1 MQIYFLKTLI
11 MKKPFTSIVLFAL
24 ILSKSISYGQT
35 THPIELGLNAG
46 ASWLQSDVKMKKLGG
61 GGGFTLGQMYYQN
74 DKCAL
79 DFGWRFRYLNA
90 VTYGQDSKKSNGIAY
105 NTALNGAA
113 DTTLNYYSNG
123 GFVYQ
128 NYKTTLNELSLE
140 LVVGAN
146 QLRNKTK
153 VYPYIFGGVGLT
165 KAVAKTNQL
174 NANNVRYNYMSV
186 DSLGTASSSDI
197 ASSLN
202 NIYDGSYETSAEGSK
217 SPQWKF
223 MPSFG
228 VGLGYQ
234 FTPVFSMGLEHKITW
249 ALNDVLDGQQWAND
263 NSKSASNDKYHYS
276 SIWLKFSFGRSTHV
290 SSVTNNNIITDT
302 NTNTYTPAADKP
314 TVVITNPG
322 VSSFTSTSQSYTVKA
337 TIKNVNSKSDIG
349 LVYNGVSN
357 TNFTYDATSKV
368 FTFPL
373 MLLNGSNT
381 FMITATNANGS
392 TTGNVTVIFE
402 SPIVVPPPSP
412 SPIVTITNPTTNPYS
427 TTMNNVTVLATVLNI
442 TSQSQIGVT
451 INGVATSSFLY
462 NSSAHALNLSSNLNP
477 GANTFVIS
485 ATNTSGSDSKS
496 TTVIYNIQNVTPPP
510 AITFVNPAVNPFT
523 SAVSP
528 LPINAIV
535 QNVTS
540 VGQVSVTANGAPMPT
555 SMLSFNPSTGQLS
568 FNSNLISG
576 VNTIAI
582 SATNVVGADSKSIT
596 VIYNQPVVNVPAPTV
611 VITSPTVN
619 PFNTSG
625 SVATIHANVLNV
637 VNSSQ
642 ITVSLNGVATSAFS
656 YNIATKQLSFTTNL
670 ISGANVI
677 SVSATTTYG
686 SDSKSQTIIYTQPFA
701 APAPSVTIISPSVNP
716 FNTSINSS
724 LINATV
730 LNVLN
735 ASQITVSLNGVAT
748 SAFSYNIATKQLS
761 FNASLISGA
770 NVISVSATTTYGSD
784 SKSQTIIYSQQVVT
798 PAPLVT
804 ITSPSVNPFN
814 ISTNIS
820 VVNAIVT
827 NVLNASQIT
836 VSLNGAATTGFSYN
850 VMTKQLSFNANL
862 ISGANII
869 TIVANNS
876 SGSDSK
882 STTIIY
888 TAPVVVPAPVVTIT
902 SPSVNPFNT
911 STSTISVNASVL
923 NVLAASQIAATLNG
937 ATIPFTFNAATKQLS
952 LSAGLISGANVVTVS
967 AINTSGSDSKS
978 TTITYTAPVALPAPV
993 ITFTTPTAL
1002 GTESTT
1008 AVYNVEATVLNV
1020 LSSSGITVKVNG
1032 VSLTGFTYSA
1042 STKQVKFNAN
1052 LNIGS
1057 NTVAISATN
1066 ASGSD
1071 SKSVIIKYK
1080 LSINPLNSDSLNSP
1094 VNPGNP
1100 NVHHPGGVTIVTG
1113 GSTGTTG
1120 ALPTIVFGLN
1130 NPYVATTPE
1139 VTVTAVIG
1147 GVASQSD
1154 IVAKVNGVVVP
1165 FTYTLKTKSISFSA
1179 SVNVGGNTITVVAT
1193 NSSGAKTENLTITR
1207 P

>member
-1 MQIYFLKTLI
+1 
-11 MKKPFTSIVLFAL
+11 
-24 ILSKSISYGQT
+24 
-35 THPIELGLNAG
+35 
-46 ASWLQSDVKMKKLGG
+46 
-61 GGGFTLGQMYYQN
+61 
-74 DKCAL
+74 
-79 DFGWRFRYLNA
+79 
-90 VTYGQDSKKSNGIAY
+90 
-105 NTALNGAA
+105 
-113 DTTLNYYSNG
+113 
-123 GFVYQ
+123 
-128 NYKTTLNELSLE
+128 
-140 LVVGAN
+140 
-146 QLRNKTK
+146 
-153 VYPYIFGGVGLT
+153 
-165 KAVAKTNQL
+165 
-174 NANNVRYNYMSV
+174 
-186 DSLGTASSSDI
+186 
-197 ASSLN
+197 
-202 NIYDGSYETSAEGSK
+202 
-217 SPQWKF
+217 
-223 MPSFG
+223 
-228 VGLGYQ
+228 
-234 FTPVFSMGLEHKITW
+234 
-249 ALNDVLDGQQWAND
+249 
-263 NSKSASNDKYHYS
+263 
-276 SIWLKFSFGRSTHV
+276 
-290 SSVTNNNIITDT
+290 
-302 NTNTYTPAADKP
+302 
-314 TVVITNPG
+314 
-322 VSSFTSTSQSYTVKA
+322 
-337 TIKNVNSKSDIG
+337 
-349 LVYNGVSN
+349 
-357 TNFTYDATSKV
+357 
-368 FTFPL
+368 
-373 MLLNGSNT
+373 
-381 FMITATNANGS
+381 
-392 TTGNVTVIFE
+392 
-402 SPIVVPPPSP
+402 
-412 SPIVTITNPTTNPYS
+412 
-427 TTMNNVTVLATVLNI
+427 
-442 TSQSQIGVT
+442 
-451 INGVATSSFLY
+451 
-462 NSSAHALNLSSNLNP
+462 
-477 GANTFVIS
+477 
-485 ATNTSGSDSKS
+485 
-496 TTVIYNIQNVTPPP
+496 
-510 AITFVNPAVNPFT
+510 
-523 SAVSP
+523 
-528 LPINAIV
+528 
-535 QNVTS
+535 
-540 VGQVSVTANGAPMPT
+540 
-555 SMLSFNPSTGQLS
+555 
-568 FNSNLISG
+568 
-576 VNTIAI
+576 
-582 SATNVVGADSKSIT
+582 
-596 VIYNQPVVNVPAPTV
+596 
-611 VITSPTVN
+611 
-619 PFNTSG
+619 
-625 SVATIHANVLNV
+625 
-637 VNSSQ
+637 
-642 ITVSLNGVATSAFS
+642 
-656 YNIATKQLSFTTNL
+656 
-670 ISGANVI
+670 
-677 SVSATTTYG
+677 
-686 SDSKSQTIIYTQPFA
+686 
-701 APAPSVTIISPSVNP
+701 
-716 FNTSINSS
+716 
-724 LINATV
+724 
-730 LNVLN
+730 VLN